1 MLGQVALKLSNQ
13 GTDWTPGGHLEMQ
26 ANCSTRRELRDDRL
40 IQTSQRKDKML
51 CT

>member
-13 GTDWTPGGHLEMQ
+13 GTDWTPGGHLEEPGGGGT
-26 ANCSTRRELRDDRL
+26 SRGLRDDGM
-40 IQTSQRKDKML
+40 IQTSPGLDKL